1 MFDTVHIVVRS
12 TVQHVIDR
20 DVSDHRSRSQAAY
33 VTYLNVEVGAARDG
47 PEDDQAGTVDNDG
60 LGEPISLSTY
70 YSSGSGFLTAIII
83 PEEDVLL
90 PLPLFLLVWC
100 FEGSELMLNLR
111 AFGVV

>member
-1 MFDTVHIVVRS
+1 MLKL
-12 TVQHVIDR
+12 VQR
-20 DVSDHRSRSQAAY
+20 GMALKTTRQE
-33 VTYLNVEVGAARDG
+33 LL
-47 PEDDQAGTVDNDG
+47 VDNDG

-100 FEGSELMLNLR
+100 FEGSELILNLR

>member
-1 MFDTVHIVVRS
+1 MALKTTR
-12 TVQHVIDR
+12 QE
-20 DVSDHRSRSQAAY
+20 
-33 VTYLNVEVGAARDG
+33 LL
-47 PEDDQAGTVDNDG
+47 VDNYG

-83 PEEDVLL
+83 PEGEDVLL